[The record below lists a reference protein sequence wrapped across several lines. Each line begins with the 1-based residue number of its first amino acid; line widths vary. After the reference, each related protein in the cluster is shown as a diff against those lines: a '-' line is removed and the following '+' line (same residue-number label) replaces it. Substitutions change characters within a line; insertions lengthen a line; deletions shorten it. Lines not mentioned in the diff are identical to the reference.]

1 MLKGTR
7 KAKAGKGKKMLYCYE
22 NEKTGEI
29 AAGKKFRE
37 EALANG
43 WKRIKKAEAIR
54 KAKER
59 NLFIIPIM

>member
-1 MLKGTR
+1 
-7 KAKAGKGKKMLYCYE
+7 MLYCYE